1 MMEDARLLFYIS
13 ATVMCLLSITLNCV
27 NLYFNLK
34 KHKSKDKLSHWLL
47 SIKASVN
54 ILVHE
59 FNYISRYITR
69 IDKSDNL
76 WTKDNEKSVEKIKEI
91 LTSSKSTF
99 LPYNELMRRRG
110 LVVPAGKPTIQPKG
124 ELRIKDMTID
134 GDTAVRIMKCLK
146 EHEPDIWQ
154 VLRTELKNGYGIGSK
169 SDEQE

>member
-1 MMEDARLLFYIS
+1 MMEDARLLFYLS

-34 KHKSKDKLSHWLL
+34 KHKNKDKLFDWLL

-76 WTKDNEKSVEKIKEI
+76 WTKDNKKSVEEINEI
-91 LTSSKSTF
+91 LTSSKCTHV
-99 LPYNELMRRRG
+99 PYNEYMAQRG
-110 LVVPAGKPTIQPKG
+110 FIVPAGKPLKPPKG
-124 ELRIKDMTID
+124 MMLYMTVKAD
-134 GDTAVRIMKCLK
+134 
-146 EHEPDIWQ
+146 
-154 VLRTELKNGYGIGSK
+154 K
-169 SDEQE
+169 SGPDEQE